1 LIKSGHLY
9 HVNQLVIGIPLFNRT
24 AENQEG
30 YVMINTVFKDG
41 IFEGKVA
48 LVSGGGTGIGLR
60 IAKELLHLGA
70 SVAIAGR
77 KKEKLA
83 VAMETLAEYGDRALS
98 LVCNIREEDQVN
110 ACIDTVV
117 EKYGKLDFL
126 VNNAGG
132 QFASPAE
139 SIKAKGWR
147 AVIDTNLTGTF
158 LMSQAAFNKSMN
170 TNGGAIVNII
180 ANMWN
185 GFPVLAHTGA
195 ARAGVDNLTK
205 SLAVEWGA
213 RGVRINSVALGAIHS
228 SGLNNYDPESQKTF
242 LEMTKK
248 NKPYRFG
255 TEAEASAAVTFLLSP
270 AAMFIT
276 GETLKVDGGAPLD
289 SPLFPN
295 VDHGKMPAFDDK

>member
-1 LIKSGHLY
+1 
-9 HVNQLVIGIPLFNRT
+9 
-24 AENQEG
+24 
-30 YVMINTVFKDG
+30 
-41 IFEGKVA
+41 
-48 LVSGGGTGIGLR
+48 
-60 IAKELLHLGA
+60 
-70 SVAIAGR
+70 
-77 KKEKLA
+77 
-83 VAMETLAEYGDRALS
+83 
-98 LVCNIREEDQVN
+98 
-110 ACIDTVV
+110 
-117 EKYGKLDFL
+117 
-126 VNNAGG
+126 
-132 QFASPAE
+132 
-139 SIKAKGWR
+139 
-147 AVIDTNLTGTF
+147 
-158 LMSQAAFNKSMN
+158 MSQAAFNKSMN

-228 SGLNNYDPESQKTF
+228 SGLNNYDPEPQKVF
-242 LEMTKK
+242 LEMAKR
-248 NKPYRFG
+248 NKSYRLG